1 MALFKIFVAELLRRH
16 YAQGLPQAHM
26 ELLSR
31 LSDYCGKPF
40 FIDSIPLEDATN
52 DSDTSAFPNA
62 IPEEDPFDEKPIL
75 WTFYNSFLF
84 VMCTLSTIG
93 NEPFIELLI
102 CSCLLLV
109 VYTELLLFSCNLF
122 VCVCI

>member
-1 MALFKIFVAELLRRH
+1 MSSNEWHVVVELLRRH

-31 LSDYCGKPF
+31 LSEYCGKPF
-40 FIDSIPLEDATN
+40 FIDSIPLEYATN
-52 DSDTSAFPNA
+52 ESDFNSDYPDDDA
-62 IPEEDPFDEKPIL
+62 FDEKPII

-93 NEPFIELLI
+93 NV
-102 CSCLLLV
+102 S
-109 VYTELLLFSCNLF
+109 T
-122 VCVCI
+122 